1 MIILGTSIVTSMMA
15 GYIVAKVKDALET
28 KCIIDELT

>member
-1 MIILGTSIVTSMMA
+1 MQTNLKQTIQSYQYELT
-15 GYIVAKVKDALET
+15 KVKDALET